1 VRFVS
6 FMLEGTPGV
15 GVLDDGLIAI
25 LPASMGDLR
34 DIIVGGDAA
43 RAAIAAALAGGTL
56 RREKLSGIRLLPP
69 LTRLGRDV
77 LCVGWNYWTH
87 FEEGKGKREG
97 QDVPKPEAPTF
108 FSKSPGTLIGPYDDI
123 GYDARVSSR
132 WDYEAELALVIGA
145 GGRSIAATDAQKHVW
160 GYCLANDISQR
171 DLQRRHGG
179 QWLKGK
185 SIDATMPIGPYLV
198 TADEIDPTQIRLQCR
213 LNGQVMQDALVSQM
227 AFAIP
232 ELIAELSFGMT
243 LNPGDLI
250 ITGTPAGVGNAR
262 DPQIFLKPGD
272 ELIVSGTGL
281 GELRN
286 RIVEADLYG
295 NSSVMDMRGR
305 A

>member
-1 VRFVS
+1 
-6 FMLEGTPGV
+6 
-15 GVLDDGLIAI
+15 
-25 LPASMGDLR
+25 
-34 DIIVGGDAA
+34 
-43 RAAIAAALAGGTL
+43 
-56 RREKLSGIRLLPP
+56 
-69 LTRLGRDV
+69 
-77 LCVGWNYWTH
+77 
-87 FEEGKGKREG
+87 
-97 QDVPKPEAPTF
+97 
-108 FSKSPGTLIGPYDDI
+108 
-123 GYDARVSSR
+123 
-132 WDYEAELALVIGA
+132 LALVIGA
-145 GGRSIAATDAQKHVW
+145 GGRSIAATDAQKHIW

-198 TADEIDPTQIRLQCR
+198 TADEVDPTQIRLQCR

-227 AFAIP
+227 AFPIP

-281 GELRN
+281 GELHN